1 MPAEDHAP
9 DSSPHKVP
17 HSASATSSTPCRTVT
32 LVRGCHQW
40 RFTCDA
46 SDTRAMAAAVGRLA
60 TDPTSPLDRID
71 AALVRR
77 QLDQEDTAGATAGLA
92 RTADSDR
99 SVTAGTRGL
108 STNE

>member
-9 DSSPHKVP
+9 DSSPH
-17 HSASATSSTPCRTVT
+17 SADATSSRPCRTVT

-77 QLDQEDTAGATAGLA
+77 QLDQEDTAGTTAGLA

-108 STNE
+108 SNNE